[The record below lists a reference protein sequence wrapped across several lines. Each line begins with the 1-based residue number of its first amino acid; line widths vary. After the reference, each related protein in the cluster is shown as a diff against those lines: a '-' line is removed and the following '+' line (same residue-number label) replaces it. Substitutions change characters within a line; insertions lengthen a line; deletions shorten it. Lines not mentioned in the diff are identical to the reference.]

1 MRLAAEPLIELLL
14 RRDDL
19 ACAQEILSELRSRD
33 PVRMDADYRVNLLR
47 LRVALRE
54 RDRDAIEEAYRSTAL
69 TAGERRLP
77 DDLAADYLEKRGPP
91 SLAER

>member
-1 MRLAAEPLIELLL
+1 
-14 RRDDL
+14 
-19 ACAQEILSELRSRD
+19 
-33 PVRMDADYRVNLLR
+33 MDADYRVNLLR

-54 RDRDAIEEAYRSTAL
+54 RDRDAIEEACRSKAL

-77 DDLAADYLEKRGPP
+77 DDLAADYLEKRGSA